1 MAARRPGSL
10 RSGSRVRTY
19 PCAVTS
25 EPGLPLPAPP
35 RPLVGRVRRRLELQA
50 TTRASAAVVLPAPIV
65 GPVRAVLRRVAI
77 AVAVLTAVA
86 FIVWLDADGYT
97 DSSDGEV
104 DLLDAF
110 YYATVSLSTTGYG
123 DIAPVADDARLVNIL
138 LITPLR
144 ILFLIILVGTTLEV
158 LTQRTREQLR
168 QSRWR
173 SSLRD
178 HTVVVGYGTKGRS
191 AVRALIDDGADPA
204 QIVVVDNDPD
214 HIADASDDGL
224 AAVVGDGTRA
234 DVLRRADVEHAVR
247 VIVAVPRDD
256 AAVLVTLTVRRH
268 NARAYVVAAVRES
281 ENAPLLRD
289 GGANGVVVSSEAAGR
304 LLGVAAASPSTGAI
318 FEDLLVPG
326 QGLELAERDVL
337 REEVGL
343 PPRACS
349 DLVVAV
355 IRDGQTQMFHAEQNL
370 KLRRSDRVVVVRP
383 ASGDHVV
390 AEA

>member
-1 MAARRPGSL
+1 VEALGAPTLAHVTSDPGVSAPAQMARR
-10 RSGSRVRTY
+10 
-19 PCAVTS
+19 AQ
-25 EPGLPLPAPP
+25 
-35 RPLVGRVRRRLELQA
+35 RVRRGGGAR
-50 TTRASAAVVLPAPIV
+50 RASAAIVLPAPVV
-65 GPVRAVLRRVAI
+65 GPVRAVLQRVVI
-77 AVAVLTAVA
+77 ALAVLTSVA
-86 FIVWLDADGYT
+86 LLVFFDNEGYT
-97 DSSDGEV
+97 DNSDGTV

-110 YYATVSLSTTGYG
+110 YYATVTLSTTGYG
-123 DIAPVADDARLVNIL
+123 DITPVTDGARLVNIL
-138 LITPLR
+138 VITPLR
-144 ILFLIILVGTTLEV
+144 ITFLIILVGTTLEV

-173 SSLRD
+173 SSLRN

-191 AVRALIDDGADPA
+191 AVRALMDDGTDPA
-204 QIVVVDNDPD
+204 QIVVVDNDLD
-214 HIADASDDGL
+214 HIADASDDGI
-224 AAVVGDGTRA
+224 AAVHGDGTRA

-268 NARAYVVAAVRES
+268 NATAYVVSAVRES

-355 IRDGQTQMFHAEQNL
+355 IRDGQTQMFHAEQHL

-383 ASGDHVV
+383 SGGADHVP
-390 AEA
+390 AGTERPR

>member
-1 MAARRPGSL
+1 ML
-10 RSGSRVRTY
+10 QD
-19 PCAVTS
+19 
-25 EPGLPLPAPP
+25 LPRAS
-35 RPLVGRVRRRLELQA
+35 
-50 TTRASAAVVLPAPIV
+50 TRASATIVLPAPEL
-65 GPVRAVLRRVAI
+65 GPVRAVLRRVVIALGVLV
-77 AVAVLTAVA
+77 AVALV
-86 FIVWLDADGYT
+86 VWFDRDGYT
-97 DSSDGEV
+97 DSSDGTV

-123 DIAPVADDARLVNIL
+123 DITPVTDESRLVNIL
-138 LITPLR
+138 VITPLR
-144 ILFLIILVGTTLEV
+144 VLFLIILVGTTLEV

-173 SSLRD
+173 SSLRE

-191 AVRALIDDGADPA
+191 AVRALLDDGCDRA
-204 QIVVVDNDPD
+204 QIVVVDNDAE
-214 HIADASDDGL
+214 HIAEANEDGI
-224 AAVVGDGTRA
+224 AAIAGDGTRA

-268 NARAYVVAAVRES
+268 NPTAYIVAAVRES
-281 ENAPLLRD
+281 ENAGLLRD

-304 LLGVAAASPSTGAI
+304 LLGVAASSPSTGAI

-326 QGLELAERDVL
+326 QGLELAEREVQ

-343 PPRACS
+343 PPRACN

-355 IRDGQTQMFHAEQNL
+355 IRDGRTTLFNAGQDVR
-370 KLRRSDRVVVVRP
+370 LRRSDRLVVVRP
-383 ASGDHVV
+383 AEEPV
-390 AEA
+390 

>member
-1 MAARRPGSL
+1 MEVLLAQPHASSSATAPRAAAR
-10 RSGSRVRTY
+10 
-19 PCAVTS
+19 
-25 EPGLPLPAPP
+25 
-35 RPLVGRVRRRLELQA
+35 
-50 TTRASAAVVLPAPIV
+50 SARCV
-65 GPVRAVLRRVAI
+65 
-77 AVAVLTAVA
+77 
-86 FIVWLDADGYT
+86 
-97 DSSDGEV
+97 
-104 DLLDAF
+104 
-110 YYATVSLSTTGYG
+110 
-123 DIAPVADDARLVNIL
+123 
-138 LITPLR
+138 
-144 ILFLIILVGTTLEV
+144 
-158 LTQRTREQLR
+158 
-168 QSRWR
+168 
-173 SSLRD
+173 
-178 HTVVVGYGTKGRS
+178 
-191 AVRALIDDGADPA
+191 DDGTDPA
-204 QIVVVDNDPD
+204 QIVVVDPDLD

-224 AAVVGDGTRA
+224 AAVHGDGTRA
-234 DVLRRADVEHAVR
+234 DVLRRAEVEHAVR

-268 NARAYVVAAVRES
+268 NPKAYVVAAVREA

-355 IRDGQTQMFHAEQNL
+355 IRDGQTQMFNAEQNL

-383 ASGDHVV
+383 VGRRRARPRRDVAPASSCALSPPARAARPAAGAASPAARRSPRPSLDLGVERAARRALEVV
-390 AEA
+390 AAGRARAPPPRRGRGTPRAPARA